1 MPALAGN
8 PVVLDENPS
17 SLVNV
22 VLNGSVPLVA
32 KGTLDAYRMPQFRQQ
47 LSYQDA
53 ADVITFMRNR
63 WGNQAPAVTA
73 TQVAKLRK
81 TTNPTSDQV
90 IILKMR

>member
-1 MPALAGN
+1 
-8 PVVLDENPS
+8 
-17 SLVNV
+17 
-22 VLNGSVPLVA
+22 
-32 KGTLDAYRMPQFRQQ
+32 MPQFRQQ
-47 LSYQDA
+47 LSEDA